1 MSLNKFVNV
10 PPEKPFHSNQYAEA
24 ARSGQIGSTNSQTF
38 SQRTQ
43 IEKSR
48 KAIRQYRESLVA
60 RGSQRH
66 HAKLGVIDIMKPVD
80 RTALQVGKRQETNA
94 RTPGKPIQ
102 SPIQPRQSFNEPSSR
117 GYNPYG

>member
-43 IEKSR
+43 IEKNR
-48 KAIRQYRESLVA
+48 KAIRQYRESMVA
-60 RGSQRH
+60 RGSQHH
-66 HAKLGVIDIMKPVD
+66 HARPGLIDVVRPID
-80 RTALQVGKRQETNA
+80 RASLQVGRRQETNA
-94 RTPGKPIQ
+94 RVQAKPMQ
-102 SPIQPRQSFNEPSSR
+102 PPIQPRQSFNEPTGR
-117 GYNPYG
+117 GYNPYS